1 MTDLKETI
9 QHDIIHP
16 NYIEEITSFIKGR
29 SNWRMIG
36 ICAETLSK
44 LSLGVSTI
52 LSFSSYAYSDQHLG
66 FYSGSMSTFS
76 LVSFQ
81 FATFSFRESKR
92 ATEHLNKLLTILH
105 IDPIPLLSMKDTT
118 PHASDTSEEKPN
130 DLDEKSPV

>member
-9 QHDIIHP
+9 QHDIIQP
-16 NYIEEITSFIKGR
+16 NYIDEINTFIRGR

-36 ICAETLSK
+36 IFAETLSK
-44 LSLGVSTI
+44 LSLGVSAI
-52 LSFSSYAYSDQHLG
+52 LSFASYAYSDQHLG

-92 ATEHLNKLLTILH
+92 STEHLNKLLTRFH
-105 IDPIPLLSMKDTT
+105 IDPVPLLSMKDTT
-118 PHASDTSEEKPN
+118 PRASDTSEEKTN
-130 DLDEKSPV
+130 EEEKSPV

>member
-1 MTDLKETI
+1 MTDMKETI
-9 QHDIIHP
+9 QHDIIRP
-16 NYIEEITSFIKGR
+16 NYIEEINTFIKGR

-44 LSLGVSTI
+44 LSLGVSAI
-52 LSFSSYAYSDQHLG
+52 LSFASYAYSDQYLG

-92 ATEHLNKLLTILH
+92 STEHLNKLLTLFH
-105 IDPIPLLSMKDTT
+105 IDPVPLLSMKDTT
-118 PHASDTSEEKPN
+118 PRASDTSEEKPTE
-130 DLDEKSPV
+130 DEKSPV